1 MSFVSWDP
9 GVAPPARE
17 TDADRL
23 IRHACLDYGAWQP
36 ERLADA
42 HALLAAQ
49 PALAQANLATAATV
63 GDVATVRALLAAG
76 ADANAVGGPFPWPP
90 LLYACY
96 SRLPIEGERST
107 LEVARV
113 LLAAGAD
120 AKAGFLC
127 CGNLPP
133 FTALTGAFGR
143 GEHGNN
149 HPPHPARLALAR
161 LLLDAGADANDGQTL
176 YNCHFVADDSHLE
189 LLFEYGLSDRE
200 LLREELW
207 AAAQKN
213 FAHRVNLLLAHGA
226 PVDEPGRR
234 DGRTPAH
241 AALRYG
247 NHEIANTLLA
257 HGAKPPTLTDDDK
270 LAAACV
276 AGRVV
281 EADELLVQLGPP
293 APHVRAELVR
303 RAVEANHPEGV
314 RFMASVGFS
323 VDGLAQGRTP
333 MHEAAWAGDVAM
345 VQLLVELGANPEV
358 RDLSFNST
366 PLGWAQ
372 HNKQA
377 PVVAYLA
384 SVTG

>member
-1 MSFVSWDP
+1 MAFVTWDP
-9 GVAPPARE
+9 SVAPPANE
-17 TDADRL
+17 AASDRL
-23 IRHACLDYGAWQP
+23 VRHACLDYGAWRP
-36 ERLADA
+36 ERLVDA

-49 PALAQANLATAATV
+49 PALAQATLWTAATV
-63 GDVATVRALLAAG
+63 GDAATVRALLAGG

-96 SRLPIEGERST
+96 SRLPIDGARST
-107 LEVARV
+107 LEVARA

-120 AKAGFLC
+120 AKVGFLW
-127 CGNLPP
+127 CGNLPA
-133 FTALTGAFGR
+133 FTALTGAFGY
-143 GEHGNN
+143 GENGNN
-149 HPPHPARLALAR
+149 HPPHPARIELAR

-176 YNCHFVADDSHLE
+176 YNCHFRSDDSHLE
-189 LLFEYGLSDRE
+189 LLFEYGLADRD

-213 FAHRVNLLLAHGA
+213 FTRRVDLLLAHGA

-247 NHEIANTLLA
+247 NHAIADLLIA
-257 HGAKPPTLTDDDK
+257 RGAKPPVLTDEEK
-270 LAAACV
+270 IAAACI
-276 AGRVV
+276 AGHQV
-281 EADELLVQLGPP
+281 EADQLLFTLGPP
-293 APHVRAELVR
+293 DPRVRAELVR

-323 VDGLAQGRTP
+323 LDALAHGRTP
-333 MHEAAWAGDVAM
+333 MHEAAWAGDLAM

-358 RDLSFNST
+358 RDLHFNST

-372 HNKQA
+372 HNKQDA
-377 PVVAYLA
+377 IVAYLSSLA
-384 SVTG
+384 T